1 MRRSVLISMLLIAAL
16 LSGCKR
22 EPNPVLPGAYLNI
35 ALEIPAPAMVKAS
48 VPAADKENAI
58 HSIKIWVF
66 NSNTHALVTSLEL
79 DASHPADDF
88 PQAGSIKRYS
98 LPVSWDFALSKP
110 RPTVDVFVLANAAAL
125 GLDQTLWAE
134 KTSAHEISLYDD
146 VNGALFGNGSGAATD
161 LFSPA
166 AKITGVNEDNGLPMS
181 GVAKGL
187 VISGEEPTL
196 SLSSISLERCVSK
209 IRFLFSQVL
218 TTVAD
223 PADKETFKVD
233 RIELNGYSVPKQEY
247 VFAESAPAVINDYYS
262 SSILFELPGVA
273 TVNSSERPEIY
284 AYGGAGED
292 GPSYERKI
300 KDALDANEI
309 TDAGSYYIRESGKPV
324 SGIIHYTVTKGTGDT
339 ATERHEARPFTMPAD
354 NFPRNHTWT
363 VYAYYVTNR
372 TLQLT
377 VSVLPWGKS
386 DYDIDF
392 STSSLM
398 VTGKLKVLD
407 NSVSDISRI
416 GTTDEYNVTLKSNSP
431 AIAYLYVA
439 TPKGGKLQV
448 LVNGDADAFDV
459 WFSDEPDKS
468 RETTI
473 DPDKN
478 SGRID
483 LSIYR
488 KESYQGVTTGKSIT
502 LDFVAYTPDGDREIE
517 GASECIDQIFNFI
530 LP

>member
-1 MRRSVLISMLLIAAL
+1 MRKSVLISMLMLAAL

-22 EPNPVLPGAYLNI
+22 EPNPEGPVLTI
-35 ALEIPAPAMVKAS
+35 SLEVPAPAMVKAT
-48 VPAADKENAI
+48 VPASDVENAI

-66 NSNTHALVTSLEL
+66 NSNSTHALVTSLEL
-79 DASHPADDF
+79 DASHPAEDF
-88 PQAGSIKRYS
+88 PQAGSVKRYS

-110 RPTVDVFVLANAAAL
+110 RPTVDVFVLANAAAI

-134 KTSAHEISLYDD
+134 KTNAHEVSSYDE
-146 VNGALFGNGSGAATD
+146 VNDALFGDGSGAATD
-161 LFSPA
+161 YFSPA
-166 AKITGVNEDNGLPMS
+166 LKVNGVSEEIGLPMS
-181 GVAKGL
+181 GIAKGL

-196 SLSSISLERCVSK
+196 SLSSVSLERCVSK

-218 TTVAD
+218 TVAD
-223 PADKETFKVD
+223 PSEQETFRID
-233 RIELNGYSVPKQEY
+233 RIDLNGYSVPKQEY
-247 VFAESAPAVINDYYS
+247 VFAESAPAVRNDYYS
-262 SSILFELPGVA
+262 SSTLFELPGVA

-284 AYGGAGED
+284 VYGGAGED

-300 KDALDANEI
+300 KDALAANEI
-309 TDAGSYYIRESGKPV
+309 TSAGTYYIRESGRPL
-324 SGIIHYTVTKGTGDT
+324 SGIIHYTVTKGTGGS
-339 ATERHEARPFTMPAD
+339 ATERHEARSFTMPAGS
-354 NFPRNHTWT
+354 FPRNHTWT
-363 VYAYYVTNR
+363 VYAYYVANR

-377 VSVLPWGKS
+377 VSVLPWDKS

-407 NSVSDISRI
+407 NSVASVSRI
-416 GTTDEYNVTLKSNSP
+416 GTSDEYNVTLKYNSP

-448 LVNGDADAFDV
+448 LMNGDTNAFDV
-459 WFSDEPDKS
+459 WFTDEPNKS

-488 KESYQGVTTGKSIT
+488 KEGYSGPTTGKTIT
-502 LDFVAYTPDGDREIE
+502 LGFVAYTPDGDREIE